1 MKEYRNYV
9 FDLYGTL
16 VDIDVDETDKRL
28 WEHMRRFYGYYGA
41 VYEVEELHQAYLDS
55 VRDKNERSEKEYAVR
70 YGRESYPEIL
80 YEEVFA
86 ELYTDKGITP
96 DGQLVLHTAQM
107 FRACSV
113 RSIRLYAHAKE
124 LLEALKAAGKKVYLL
139 SNAQRIF
146 TEYEMRYLGIYDLFD
161 GVQISS
167 DHGCKKPDARFF
179 RILLDRYA
187 LKPEESLMI
196 GNNRY
201 DDIMGAAGVG
211 MDSFY
216 IHSALSPREQGTL
229 APEDIPAGYVM
240 TRMNLR
246 QLRNRLLS

>member
-1 MKEYRNYV
+1 MKEYRNYI

-16 VDIDVDETDKRL
+16 VDIDVDETDKRV
-28 WEHMRRFYGYYGA
+28 WEHMRQFYGYYGA
-41 VYEVEELHQAYLDS
+41 LYEVEELHRAYLES
-55 VRDKNERSEKEYAVR
+55 VRDRNERLEKEYAKKYR
-70 YGRESYPEIL
+70 HESHPEIL
-80 YEEVFA
+80 YEEVFGG
-86 ELYTDKGITP
+86 LYEDKGIVP
-96 DGQLVLHTAQM
+96 ERQLILYTAQM

-124 LLEALKAAGKKVYLL
+124 LLEALRAAGKKVYLL

-161 GVQISS
+161 GIQISS
-167 DHGCKKPDARFF
+167 DHGCKKPDERFF
-179 RILLDRYA
+179 RILLERHA
-187 LKPEESLMI
+187 LQPEESLMI

-201 DDIMGAAGVG
+201 DDIMGASGVG

-216 IHSALSPREQGTL
+216 IHSALSPRG
-229 APEDIPAGYVM
+229 PEEPLPQDIPAKYVM

-246 QLRNRLLS
+246 QLQKKLLP